1 MGRRRPF
8 TEFSLLMAA
17 VLSGTACAPRN
28 PHSEVSIPGV
38 IGAPPGV
45 VTGTEHVE
53 NVSVDPA
60 VAGRVRGLE
69 QQLATQ
75 DRRIAAVRSEM
86 DAARAGV
93 PAQPA
98 IPDRGA
104 REQNVPPTPQDVR
117 PAPQTAAPVSA
128 APQPQPALPPIA
140 AIPAGAMPPSPPS
153 APMSP
158 SAAPSQGSTGAT
170 SSGTAAPSPPAIAD
184 KGTAAQ
190 PSGSTADPRLAGA
203 QRRIAR
209 LERMLAS
216 EVKRRHEVEAEMDR
230 LLQETSAG
238 PYEQSTS
245 VVEKHLREQLD
256 RARKEIAGLRNTL
269 ASERRSRDDV
279 ERRFAALQVQLQSA
293 AAGDAPVPAAR
304 REEVEA
310 LKERQRRVLAS
321 IQQELAASKQRETE
335 LRQTIET
342 AQGANGVS
350 LADTVSGLRT
360 ENSALQLRLDEE
372 HQRNANLN
380 AKLQLAQRVTELIF
394 RMQQNGTQPVAAT
407 ALPAAP

>member
-8 TEFSLLMAA
+8 SELSLLMAA
-17 VLSGTACAPRN
+17 VLCGAACTSRT
-28 PHSEVSIPGV
+28 PHSDVSIPGV

-60 VAGRVRGLE
+60 AAGRVRGLE

-75 DRRIAAVRSEM
+75 DRRIAAVRSEI

-93 PAQPA
+93 TNEPGVAPAALPGQASAPAAQDAQPPKA
-98 IPDRGA
+98 L
-104 REQNVPPTPQDVR
+104 
-117 PAPQTAAPVSA
+117 SA
-128 APQPQPALPPIA
+128 
-140 AIPAGAMPPSPPS
+140 S
-153 APMSP
+153 APADP
-158 SAAPSQGSTGAT
+158 L
-170 SSGTAAPSPPAIAD
+170 APSPVAPSSGGAPSPSTASRSATASAATAPVPAAPATSD
-184 KGTAAQ
+184 KPAPTAA
-190 PSGSTADPRLAGA
+190 TAQTANGTDPRLLDA

-209 LERMLAS
+209 LERMLAA
-216 EVKRRHEVEAEMDR
+216 EVQRRHEVEAEMNR

-238 PYEQSTS
+238 PYEQATS
-245 VVEKHLREQLD
+245 VVEQHLREQLD
-256 RARKEIAGLRNTL
+256 RARREITGLRSTL
-269 ASERRSRDDV
+269 DGERRSRNDV
-279 ERRFAALQVQLQSA
+279 ERRFAALQAQLQST
-293 AAGDAPVPAAR
+293 AAGDAPAAR

-321 IQQELAASKQRETE
+321 IEQDLAASKQREAE
-335 LRQTIET
+335 LRQTLEST
-342 AQGANGVS
+342 QGGAGGA

-372 HQRNANLN
+372 HQRNAGLH
-380 AKLQLAQRVTELIF
+380 AKLQLAQRVTDLIF
-394 RMQQNGTQPVAAT
+394 RMQNNAAQPVAAA